1 MKLTIILIS
10 LLIVGSSINFLSVF
24 AENIEYSEQYKKIDS
39 ITPGVTIF
47 SLENSDYIITSTIT
61 TLEKHL
67 EPFVSVTVINIVT
80 VQELETRISNSE
92 NSYIMLVGH
101 SDSLGIN
108 INNIRISWETIS
120 IITDNFPEKTFFIP
134 TCFSNNL
141 HQVRLKTFDNV
152 LSPFTKEIDYRIS
165 IDFSVLSIGYLLEE
179 QILLEKGITMMSN
192 DFLYLYQPRKTL
204 TTTKTEYFSEPG
216 TGDFG
221 YINLFVAEA
230 VENAFI
236 VGASA
241 GAAFGAIAMKY
252 LLHSSPKPS
261 LGFLSSLMSFTANW
275 ITFTAFVST
284 LGQHTF
290 CAGEDLGTT
299 GWSTITYDD
308 LFDGCRIVE
317 YFRYHSVS
325 IYKLKTGIYQ
335 RSDGAMVQKVHKV
348 TMTIDILRTIRFE
361 VGNSEPG
368 DGFSLFS
375 LWDMKLIL
383 WELEDTQIIIHS
395 EPDPPP
401 YIPPPY
407 SGGPGGDK
415 EHSMD

>member
-10 LLIVGSSINFLSVF
+10 FLIFGSSMNLLSVF
-24 AENIEYSEQYKKIDS
+24 AECVEQSKQSQQTNS
-39 ITPGVTIF
+39 ITPGITIF
-47 SLENSDYIITSTIT
+47 SLENNDYIISSTIT
-61 TLEKHL
+61 TLEKDL
-67 EPFVSVTVINIVT
+67 EPFYSVTIINIVT
-80 VQELETRISNSE
+80 VQELEARISNSE
-92 NSYIMLVGH
+92 YSYIMLVGH

-120 IITDNFPEKTFFIP
+120 IITDSFPEKTFFIP

-141 HQVRLKTFDNV
+141 HQVRLKTSDNV
-152 LSPFTKEIDYRIS
+152 LSPFEKEIDYHIS
-165 IDFSVLSIGYLLEE
+165 IDFSLLAIGYLLED
-179 QILLEKGITMMSN
+179 QILLEKGINKMSN
-192 DFLYLYQPRKTL
+192 DFPYLYQPKKTL

-236 VGASA
+236 IGASA

-261 LGFLSSLMSFTANW
+261 LGFLSSLMSFIANW
-275 ITFTAFVST
+275 VTFTAFVST

-290 CAGEDLGTT
+290 CSGEDLGTT

-308 LFDGCRIVE
+308 LYAGCRIVE

-325 IYKLKTGIYQ
+325 TYKLKTGIYQ

-348 TMTIDILRTIRFE
+348 TMTIDVLRTMRFE
-361 VGNSEPG
+361 VGNEFG
-368 DGFSLFS
+368 LFS

-383 WELEDTQIIIHS
+383 WELEDTQTIIHS